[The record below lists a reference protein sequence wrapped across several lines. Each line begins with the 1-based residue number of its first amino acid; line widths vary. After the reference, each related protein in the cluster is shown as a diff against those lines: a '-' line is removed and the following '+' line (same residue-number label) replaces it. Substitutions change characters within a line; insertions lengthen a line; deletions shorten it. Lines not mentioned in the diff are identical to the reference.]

1 MDATRSDEIVALH
14 RRAVAAARAAVPAPQ
29 PPYHALLR
37 VATGGRVRDVLLG
50 RRSVTVGE
58 FAMVDWERSPLAEVF
73 FSHREGDEYQI
84 DVDRRTLVGVVQMR
98 HLVTFDEGD
107 PVAIECEQETLRRG
121 STGWTCTPTPELR
134 LQPRR
139 RREHSVGDPVLL
151 DPVQRAAVEL
161 PAGRSVLVLG
171 EAGFGKTTVALHR
184 VAALTKAAT
193 AAGQR
198 FRALVVVPN
207 EPLRR
212 LSALTLARLGCEGL
226 EIATFEQWALAQ
238 ARRVFTDLPPR
249 LSKAAA
255 PVISRFKRHPGLR
268 AVLPEIVAGT
278 PAMKLV
284 ERGDHERFGSREA
297 LLHLFGDRDLMQRVV
312 ADAGGALPAG
322 AAATVVAHTRLQF
335 TPTTEQRYAHVS
347 ADRLQTLDGLAIDDG
362 TPMQDA
368 NTIDVEDCAVLFEL
382 QHLGMPGLAGLAGRR
397 DRYDHV
403 VVDETQELAAFE
415 LAMLGRAVA
424 SGGAL
429 TVAGDEAQQIDDG
442 VRFDGWAG
450 VMRELAR
457 PQYERVELAS
467 SYRCP
472 PEVEVLARNVVGRS
486 QGASASTRD
495 DAAPVRWSA
504 CAGQCHVVV
513 RLVDALMELRE
524 RDRRARIAIVC
535 RHHES
540 AQRMHAQLERGFSSR
555 LALDGD
561 LDFLP
566 GVLVTAVEEVRG
578 LEFDY
583 VIVPDASPGSY
594 PDDAAARRALYV
606 ATTRTMHQL
615 WLLTPSLW
623 SPLLRALAPAP
634 TA

>member
-139 RREHSVGDPVLL
+139 RR
-151 DPVQRAAVEL
+151 
-161 PAGRSVLVLG
+161 
-171 EAGFGKTTVALHR
+171 KTTVALHR

-403 VVDETQELAAFE
+403 VVDETQELAALE